1 MNYITGVLVKQLPN
15 LRTLLPIM
23 LYLKTELITFADQ
36 QVYSTYSV
44 YVRISVKL
52 EKALNNKRRFSHQAQ
67 AASGQRQHFYNIL
80 PHRYM
85 LIEQE
90 GGFQ

>member
-15 LRTLLPIM
+15 LRTLLLTK
-23 LYLKTELITFADQ
+23 LYLKTELIKFADQ

-52 EKALNNKRRFSHQAQ
+52 KKALNNKRRFSHQAQ
-67 AASGQRQHFYNIL
+67 AASGQR
-80 PHRYM
+80 
-85 LIEQE
+85 
-90 GGFQ
+90 